1 MSSENRDILEAVQAL
16 AKTDQLSEFKSIVC
30 KASDINTTELTCTAT
45 PIDGTAEFF
54 DVRLNANSQKGFVLI
69 PKNNSIIIICQTSE
83 TSAFVSMV
91 SEVDQIYLNG
101 ENNGGLVNVNDL
113 TTKINQLVTQIT
125 SNFSA
130 IAAIYPYTIVP
141 LTPFTPTD
149 YQNLKVKHGG

>member
-16 AKTDQLSEFKSIVC
+16 AKTDQLSEFESIVC

-113 TTKINQLVTQIT
+113 TTKINQLVTQIS

-130 IAAIYPYTIVP
+130 IAAIYPYITVP

>member
-16 AKTDQLSEFKSIVC
+16 AKTDQLSEFESIVC